1 MTMARSV
8 RRKRIRVP
16 LRPTDVVDVTDRDM
30 KNRSISPVGSY
41 GTLRTFLMLVLP
53 ALVPASH
60 LAQPAA
66 GITRE
71 NVTRLEVAWT
81 YRTGETDPRFATTK
95 AAAFEATPIVADG
108 TMYVGTPLGRVIA
121 LDPATGRERWVF
133 DPQIARNIP
142 YGDFANRGVSTWLD
156 ESAAA
161 GAPCRRRIFAATA
174 QSQLIALDA
183 RDGQPCR
190 DFGTAGIVDLKA
202 GLRIPPFEPQAYSM
216 TSPPVVVNGVVITGS
231 SIGDN
236 SRPDPASGEVR
247 GFDARTGRLRWTWDP
262 IPQDSADP
270 AYREWRGTVA
280 HKGGGANA
288 WSTLVADAGR
298 DLVFVPTGSA
308 APDYY
313 GALRLGDNRYANSL
327 VALRATTGRLVWAF
341 QTVHHDLWDYDNA
354 TPPALVTI
362 TRDGKEVA
370 AVVQATKT
378 GMLFVLDRETGRPV
392 FPVEERRVPASDI
405 PGEQASP
412 TQPFT
417 ALTPPL
423 SSHRFTVDQISGVT
437 EADRAACRAVIAP
450 LRNEGIFT
458 PPSTQGTLLLPARI
472 GGANWGRVA
481 IDPSR
486 QIAVVAVNRIAEMVQ
501 LIPREGFDL
510 ARARADEQ
518 TRLGDDF
525 EYNMMRGTPYVMR
538 RRLLLAPSRLPCTP
552 PPFGAL
558 VAIDLKTGQKK
569 WDVPLGSMASLVSAD
584 VAAQTRPDWGSV
596 NLGGAVAAG
605 GGVVFAGGALDR
617 RLHAY
622 DVDTGRELWSGELP
636 ASAKATP
643 MVYRIE
649 SGAEYVAVAAGG
661 GGAWGAGDY
670 VIAFRVRLAPPSK

>member
-1 MTMARSV
+1 MGRLV
-8 RRKRIRVP
+8 I
-16 LRPTDVVDVTDRDM
+16 
-30 KNRSISPVGSY
+30 
-41 GTLRTFLMLVLP
+41 LVLL
-53 ALVPASH
+53 AAIVRGH
-60 LAQPAA
+60 AQPAPT
-66 GITRE
+66 ITRE
-71 NVTRLEVAWT
+71 NVARLAVAWT
-81 YRTGETDPRFATTK
+81 YRTGETDSRFATTK
-95 AAAFEATPIVADG
+95 PAAFEATPIVADG

-121 LDPATGRERWVF
+121 LDPTTGQERWVF

-161 GAPCRRRIFAATA
+161 GAPCRRRIYAATA

-183 RDGQPCR
+183 RNGQPCA
-190 DFGTAGIVDLKA
+190 DFGTSGIVDLRA

-216 TSPPVVVNGVVITGS
+216 TSPPVVVNGVVIAGS

-247 GFDARTGRLRWTWDP
+247 GYDARTGRLRWTWDP
-262 IPQDSADP
+262 IPQDPADP
-270 AYREWRGTVA
+270 AYAQWRGAVA

-288 WSTLVADAGR
+288 WSSLVADADR

-313 GALRLGDNRYANSL
+313 GGLRLGDNRYANSV

-354 TPPALVTI
+354 SPPALVTI
-362 TRDGKEVA
+362 TRDGKEVP
-370 AVVQATKT
+370 AVVQAAKT
-378 GMLFVLDRETGRPV
+378 GMLFVLERETGRPV
-392 FPVEERRVPASDI
+392 FPVEERRVPPSDI

-423 SSHRFTVDQISGVT
+423 SSHRFSVGQTWGLTD
-437 EADRAACRAVIAP
+437 ADRAACRAAIAP

-458 PPSTQGTLLLPARI
+458 PPSTQGTLLMPARI

-481 IDPSR
+481 IDQSR

-510 ARARADEQ
+510 ARARAEEQ

-538 RRLLLAPSRLPCTP
+538 RRLLLSPSRLPCTP

-558 VAIDLKTGQKK
+558 VAIDLKTGQKI
-569 WDVPLGSMASLVSAD
+569 WDVPLGSMTSILSPEI
-584 VAAQTRPDWGSV
+584 AALTRPDWGSV
-596 NLGGAVAAG
+596 NLGGAVANA
-605 GGVVFAGGALDR
+605 GVVFIGAALDR

-622 DVDTGRELWSGELP
+622 DIDTGREVWRGELP

-643 MVYRIE
+643 MIYRVE
-649 SGAEYVAVAAGG
+649 SGAQYLAVAVGG
-661 GGAWGAGDY
+661 GGAWGLGDY
-670 VIAFRVRLAPPSK
+670 VIAFRVVPAAPAN

>member
-1 MTMARSV
+1 MKWFTPV
-8 RRKRIRVP
+8 
-16 LRPTDVVDVTDRDM
+16 LLVVM
-30 KNRSISPVGSY
+30 Q
-41 GTLRTFLMLVLP
+41 
-53 ALVPASH
+53 ASH
-60 LAQPAA
+60 AAQQTS

-81 YRTGETDPRFATTK
+81 YRTGEAEPRYATSK
-95 AAAFEATPIVADG
+95 PASLEATPIVVEG

-121 LDPATGRERWVF
+121 LDPETGRERWTF

-156 ESAAA
+156 ESAPVN
-161 GAPCRRRIFAATA
+161 APCGRRIYAATA

-183 RDGQPCR
+183 RAGQPCR
-190 DFGTAGIVDLKA
+190 DFGRDGIVDLKS
-202 GLRIPPFEPQAYSM
+202 GLRIPPFEPQAYSV
-216 TSPPVVVNGVVITGS
+216 TSPPVAVNGVVITGS
-231 SIGDN
+231 SISDN

-247 GFDARTGRLRWTWDP
+247 GYDARTGQLRWTWDP
-262 IPQDSADP
+262 IPQDSDDP
-270 AYREWRGTVA
+270 AYREWRGSVA

-288 WSTLVADAGR
+288 WSTLVADAER

-313 GALRLGDNRYANSL
+313 GALRLGDNRYANSI

-362 TRDGKEVA
+362 ARDGKDVA

-378 GMLFVLDRETGRPV
+378 GMLFVLDRESGRPI
-392 FPVEERRVPASDI
+392 FPVEERRVPATNI
-405 PGEQASP
+405 PDEQVSP

-423 SSHRFTVDQISGVT
+423 SPHRLTEEQIWGVT
-437 EADRAACRAVIAP
+437 DADRAACRAVITQ

-458 PPSTQGTLLLPARI
+458 PPSTQGTLLMPARI

-481 IDPSR
+481 IDPVR

-501 LIPREGFDL
+501 LIPREGFDI
-510 ARARADEQ
+510 ARARASEQ

-558 VAIDLKTGQKK
+558 VAIDLKTGRKA
-569 WDVPLGSMASLVSAD
+569 WEAPLGSMTSIVNPD
-584 VAAQTRPDWGSV
+584 VAKQTSSDWGSV
-596 NLGGAVAAG
+596 NLGGAVATDTGIVFAAG
-605 GGVVFAGGALDR
+605 GLDR

-622 DVDTGRELWSGELP
+622 DVETGRELWSGELP
-636 ASAKATP
+636 ASAKAAP
-643 MVYRIE
+643 AIYRLA
-649 SGAEYVAVAAGG
+649 SGAEYVVVTAGG
-661 GGAWGAGDY
+661 GGAWGTGDY
-670 VIAFRVRLAPPSK
+670 VVAFRVRP